1 MFDELKDESNTTV
14 RLCNEDNTVV
24 FSTNEEELGQKL
36 SSNIAEKINNETTK
50 NFKVDDNLIL
60 YAEFSSTFSKYVPTF
75 IFPFESL

>member
-60 YAEFSSTFSKYVPTF
+60 YDKCENGWSIVNEIPKEY
-75 IFPFESL
+75 I

>member
-1 MFDELKDESNTTV
+1 MYQEIARVEIFDELKDESNTTV

-50 NFKVDDNLIL
+50 NFKVDNNLIL
-60 YAEFSSTFSKYVPTF
+60 YDKCENGWSIVN
-75 IFPFESL
+75 

>member
-24 FSTNEEELGQKL
+24 FSTNKEELGQKL

-60 YAEFSSTFSKYVPTF
+60 YDKCENGWSIVNEIPKEY
-75 IFPFESL
+75 I